1 MERTNRHRAVHLLLT
16 YWNDDE
22 ARMKNTIPLKR
33 SRAIIHLKRGIPVV
47 FVGEPISRATIEK
60 TRCELQ
66 QDRTKKILDR
76 FAPAYE

>member
-1 MERTNRHRAVHLLLT
+1 
-16 YWNDDE
+16 
-22 ARMKNTIPLKR
+22 MKNTIPLKR

-47 FVGEPISRATIEK
+47 FVGEPISRATIEE

-66 QDRTKKILDR
+66 QDRTKKILGR